1 MLSVPA
7 EAALSMPDTDPAPRR
22 LRLRIALGMI
32 AAIELLDRLS
42 SLPNIFHDY
51 HQTTAYMRFAQTL
64 TSVQLGVTPLIAA
77 AVLVLAAIGRL
88 REAIVGLAT
97 LVLTVWLLD
106 DLPSMP
112 IHGLEFSWTYG
123 GIEVFVHHVMFP
135 LLAIA
140 GATLALKNRWLALAG
155 LLVSLPTLI
164 NWAGMVAFTIAV
176 MIYGF

>member
-7 EAALSMPDTDPAPRR
+7 DAALSVPETNPAPRR
-22 LRLRIALGMI
+22 LRLRIALGMV

-51 HQTTAYMRFAQTL
+51 HQTTAYLRFAQTL
-64 TSVQLGVTPLIAA
+64 TSVQLGLTPLIAA
-77 AVLVLAAIGRL
+77 AVLALAAIGRL

-106 DLPSMP
+106 DVPSIP
-112 IHGLEFSWTYG
+112 IHGLGFSFTFG
-123 GIEVFVHHVMFP
+123 GIEMFVHYAVFP
-135 LLAIA
+135 LLALA

-155 LLVSLPTLI
+155 LLVSLPTLV
-164 NWAGMVAFTIAV
+164 NWAGVVAFTVSI